1 MRLRLTVFSLF
12 CVMIASCVM
21 AAPVEVGFGEA
32 DITPDVN
39 AKPVWIAGYSQNR
52 RAEGVHDPLHVRSVV
67 LRDGKDKV
75 AMACLDVVGLDYAW
89 VQAIREKLNDFKYVM
104 VSAAHNHEGPDTM
117 GIWGPGPT
125 KSGIDPEYMD
135 RIAELTVQVIRQ
147 ADESAVPAVANYGTA
162 SDEELLRDS
171 REPYIFD
178 PVLRALRF
186 NRADN
191 GKLVGIVLQWNC
203 HPEAMGG
210 DNKQI
215 TADFIGVTVD
225 ELKKKYGCPVTYFT
239 GPVGGLMAPP
249 RDKFKDEKG
258 ELLREGDFAFNQAYG
273 EMVAALAAQ
282 AVDAAKPISLNGFVV
297 SAKPVAIPLEN
308 KLYQMA
314 KMIGILKRAGY
325 AWQGDAEMIGDEI
338 TAKNVKEAKKAAVLT
353 EVGYVRLGDLHVACI
368 PGEIYPEH
376 VYGKV
381 QDPVDPGA
389 DYPDA
394 PAEKSILESLP
405 GDKVLIVGLAND
417 EIGYILPLRQWD
429 EKAPFCYGRNGDQYG
444 EENSVGPQAAP
455 IIYGA
460 LDRRVQEAK

>member
-1 MRLRLTVFSLF
+1 
-12 CVMIASCVM
+12 
-21 AAPVEVGFGEA
+21 
-32 DITPDVN
+32 
-39 AKPVWIAGYSQNR
+39 
-52 RAEGVHDPLHVRSVV
+52 
-67 LRDGKDKV
+67 
-75 AMACLDVVGLDYAW
+75 
-89 VQAIREKLNDFKYVM
+89 
-104 VSAAHNHEGPDTM
+104 
-117 GIWGPGPT
+117 
-125 KSGIDPEYMD
+125 
-135 RIAELTVQVIRQ
+135 
-147 ADESAVPAVANYGTA
+147 
-162 SDEELLRDS
+162 
-171 REPYIFD
+171 
-178 PVLRALRF
+178 
-186 NRADN
+186 
-191 GKLVGIVLQWNC
+191 
-203 HPEAMGG
+203 
-210 DNKQI
+210 
-215 TADFIGVTVD
+215 
-225 ELKKKYGCPVTYFT
+225 
-239 GPVGGLMAPP
+239 
-249 RDKFKDEKG
+249 
-258 ELLREGDFAFNQAYG
+258 
-273 EMVAALAAQ
+273 MVAALAAQ